1 MHKLTDTKFTRRLI
15 ATIALVLVS
24 SPAFAGDAMA
34 GKEKSA
40 ACVACHG
47 EDGNSPNA
55 AYPRLAGQYASY
67 LEHALQAYRSGARE
81 NAIMKGFA
89 EPLSDEDIEDLAAF
103 FASQEGD
110 LHAINPD

>member
-1 MHKLTDTKFTRRLI
+1 MYKLTITTAMHTRI
-15 ATIALVLVS
+15 FAIALVLFS
-24 SPAFAGDAMA
+24 SPILAGDAMA
-34 GKEKSA
+34 GKEKSQ

-67 LEHALQAYRSGARE
+67 LEHALQAYRSGARQ

-89 EPLSDEDIEDLAAF
+89 EPLSDDDIEDLAAY
-103 FASQEGD
+103 FASQDGD
-110 LHAINPD
+110 LRAINPD